1 MLDKGHKRE
10 SNLSKDVYFSDQYF
24 SKYQLFSLSEQI
36 SLLYSYCTEFTDPN
50 ILEIGKGNGFVADFF
65 KKAHFN
71 IKTFDINANLEPD
84 IVGNILDL
92 STLISVKSDIILCS
106 EVLEHID
113 FNYFEVSLEQLRLA
127 ANKYVIIT
135 LPEFKKFFGV
145 NMQIRVPKFKV
156 FSFPLFLKIRGNKQL
171 GSGHFW
177 EIDYS
182 QETNR
187 SSIEKIITKHF
198 TIIDKGYFHTNP
210 YHNFY
215 VLEVK

>member
-1 MLDKGHKRE
+1 MLDKGLKRE
-10 SNLSKDVYFSDQYF
+10 SKLIKDVYFSDQYF
-24 SKYQLFSLSEQI
+24 SKQQLFSLSEQI
-36 SLLYSYCTEFTDPN
+36 NLLYTYCKKFTDPN
-50 ILEIGKGNGFVADFF
+50 ILEVGKGNGFVADFF
-65 KKAHFN
+65 KKANFN
-71 IKTFDINANLEPD
+71 IKTFDINDNLEPD

-92 STLISVKSDIILCS
+92 STLISTKSDVILCS

-113 FNYFEVSLEQLRLA
+113 FDYFETSLEQLRFA

-145 NMQIRVPKFKV
+145 NMQIRVPKLKV
-156 FSFPLFLKIRGNKQL
+156 FSFPLFFKIRGNKQL

-177 EIDYS
+177 EIGYS
-182 QETNR
+182 QETSR
-187 SSIEKIITKHF
+187 FSIEKIITKYF

>member
-10 SNLSKDVYFSDQYF
+10 SKLTKDVYFSDQYF
-24 SKYQLFSLSEQI
+24 SKHQLFSLSEQI
-36 SLLYSYCTEFTDPN
+36 SLLYTYCKEFTDPT
-50 ILEIGKGNGFVADFF
+50 ILEVGKGNGFVADFF
-65 KKAHFN
+65 KKANFN

-92 STLISVKSDIILCS
+92 STLISAKSDLILCS

-113 FNYFEVSLEQLRLA
+113 FNYFEASLEQLRLA

-145 NMQIRVPKFKV
+145 NMQIRVPKLKV
-156 FSFPLFLKIRGNKQL
+156 FSFPLFIKIRGNRQL
-171 GSGHFW
+171 RSGHFW
-177 EIDYS
+177 EIDYNK
-182 QETNR
+182 ETNR
-187 SSIEKIITKHF
+187 SSIEKIITKYF
-198 TIIDKGYFHTNP
+198 TIIDKGYFHINP

>member
-10 SNLSKDVYFSDQYF
+10 SNLSKDVYFSNQYF

-36 SLLYSYCTEFTDPN
+36 SLLYTYCTEFTDPN
-50 ILEIGKGNGFVADFF
+50 ILEVGKGNGFVADFF
-65 KKAHFN
+65 KKANFN

-113 FNYFEVSLEQLRLA
+113 FEYFEVSLEQLRLA